1 MSATILVC
9 DDDSVPRRNIASVLE
24 EEGYTVHQAEDGKAA
39 IDAVN
44 QIDFDLVL
52 TDLKMPGVD
61 GLSVLKHVRS
71 VSPQTL
77 VILMTAFSSVD
88 TAVEAFRLGAQ
99 DYILKPIVIE
109 DVIRKVGRFLEH
121 KNLVWEVEML
131 RREIN
136 RSSEPTSLVGS
147 SKPIQD
153 IFKIVSKVAATNST
167 VLITGESGVG
177 KEVVARTLHLQSL
190 SKDKVFLPVN
200 CSAIPDT
207 LLESQ
212 LFGHAKGAFTGAI
225 NAQEGLFQKAQ
236 SGTIFLDE
244 IGEMP
249 LTLQPKLLRA
259 IETKEVL
266 AVGSTQPVRLNVRII
281 ASTNRDLE
289 REAGEGKFREDLFYR
304 LNVVHVWVPPLRER
318 REDIP
323 LLVDYLI
330 SRHNREMKK
339 AYKGADNS
347 AMKVLMSLPW
357 KGNIRELDNV
367 LERAMILGD
376 GEWITPE
383 HLPES
388 EIPENDRNVTAN
400 NLRVAVES
408 YEKSHIANV
417 LRDTAGDRTRAAE
430 LLGLSRSSLYR
441 KMEKLNI
448 RDD

>member
-1 MSATILVC
+1 MTILYLGAILPV
-9 DDDSVPRRNIASVLE
+9 SWKKRVIH
-24 EEGYTVHQAEDGKAA
+24 VHQAEDGKAA
-39 IDAVN
+39 IEAVN
-44 QIDFDLVL
+44 EIDFDLVL

-109 DVIRKVGRFLEH
+109 DVIRKVSRFLEH

-212 LFGHAKGAFTGAI
+212 LFGHAKGSFTGAI
-225 NAQEGLFQKAQ
+225 NAQEGLVSK
-236 SGTIFLDE
+236 SPG
-244 IGEMP
+244 
-249 LTLQPKLLRA
+249 
-259 IETKEVL
+259 
-266 AVGSTQPVRLNVRII
+266 
-281 ASTNRDLE
+281 RDY
-289 REAGEGKFREDLFYR
+289 F
-304 LNVVHVWVPPLRER
+304 
-318 REDIP
+318 
-323 LLVDYLI
+323 
-330 SRHNREMKK
+330 SR
-339 AYKGADNS
+339 
-347 AMKVLMSLPW
+347 
-357 KGNIRELDNV
+357 
-367 LERAMILGD
+367 
-376 GEWITPE
+376 
-383 HLPES
+383 
-388 EIPENDRNVTAN
+388 
-400 NLRVAVES
+400 
-408 YEKSHIANV
+408 
-417 LRDTAGDRTRAAE
+417 
-430 LLGLSRSSLYR
+430 
-441 KMEKLNI
+441 
-448 RDD
+448 

>member
-39 IDAVN
+39 IDAIN

-71 VSPQTL
+71 ISPQTL

-167 VLITGESGVG
+167 VLITGESGS
-177 KEVVARTLHLQSL
+177 ARKS
-190 SKDKVFLPVN
+190 SPEP
-200 CSAIPDT
+200 CIC
-207 LLESQ
+207 
-212 LFGHAKGAFTGAI
+212 
-225 NAQEGLFQKAQ
+225 KACQ
-236 SGTIFLDE
+236 
-244 IGEMP
+244 
-249 LTLQPKLLRA
+249 R
-259 IETKEVL
+259 TKYFC
-266 AVGSTQPVRLNVRII
+266 Q
-281 ASTNRDLE
+281 
-289 REAGEGKFREDLFYR
+289 
-304 LNVVHVWVPPLRER
+304 
-318 REDIP
+318 
-323 LLVDYLI
+323 
-330 SRHNREMKK
+330 
-339 AYKGADNS
+339 
-347 AMKVLMSLPW
+347 
-357 KGNIRELDNV
+357 
-367 LERAMILGD
+367 
-376 GEWITPE
+376 
-383 HLPES
+383 
-388 EIPENDRNVTAN
+388 
-400 NLRVAVES
+400 
-408 YEKSHIANV
+408 
-417 LRDTAGDRTRAAE
+417 
-430 LLGLSRSSLYR
+430 
-441 KMEKLNI
+441 
-448 RDD
+448 

>member
-39 IDAVN
+39 IEAIN
-44 QIDFDLVL
+44 QVDFDLVL

-225 NAQEGLFQKAQ
+225 NAKEGLFQKAQ
-236 SGTIFLDE
+236 GGTIFLDE

-249 LTLQPKLLRA
+249 
-259 IETKEVL
+259 
-266 AVGSTQPVRLNVRII
+266 
-281 ASTNRDLE
+281 
-289 REAGEGKFREDLFYR
+289 
-304 LNVVHVWVPPLRER
+304 
-318 REDIP
+318 
-323 LLVDYLI
+323 
-330 SRHNREMKK
+330 
-339 AYKGADNS
+339 
-347 AMKVLMSLPW
+347 
-357 KGNIRELDNV
+357 
-367 LERAMILGD
+367 
-376 GEWITPE
+376 
-383 HLPES
+383 
-388 EIPENDRNVTAN
+388 
-400 NLRVAVES
+400 
-408 YEKSHIANV
+408 
-417 LRDTAGDRTRAAE
+417 
-430 LLGLSRSSLYR
+430 
-441 KMEKLNI
+441 
-448 RDD
+448 